1 MYEGCFLQTRLSKT
15 LNVSIDQ
22 RLAQAFVLKH
32 VAEPLKC
39 SFELSKV
46 YEKTKSLAKSLKN
59 SAACSCYNTA
69 HAVPI
74 ITVFTFSSSANKT
87 GWLQSEHSFVPKC
100 RRGQVENFS
109 ENPSSSFNYY
119 KRMT

>member
-1 MYEGCFLQTRLSKT
+1 MCPLIK
-15 LNVSIDQ
+15 

-74 ITVFTFSSSANKT
+74 ITVFTFSSCANKT
-87 GWLQSEHSFVPKC
+87 GWLQSEHSFVPGY

-109 ENPSSSFNYY
+109 ENPSSSFSYY